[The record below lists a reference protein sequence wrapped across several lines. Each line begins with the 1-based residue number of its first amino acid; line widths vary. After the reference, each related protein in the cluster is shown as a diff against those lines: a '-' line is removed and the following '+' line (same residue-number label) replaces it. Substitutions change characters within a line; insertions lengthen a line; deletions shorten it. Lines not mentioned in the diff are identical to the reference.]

1 MKKIISV
8 LFVSLLAITLISCS
22 NQNNQTLDGEYYW
35 INENRNER
43 VFTISGNKGT
53 IERGEAD
60 NFDVDQKNKN
70 IELSGSQIVNRT
82 ESYTFKDGVF
92 TVDISGTKHDYYLKG
107 SDAYNKALKK
117 YGYD

>member
-1 MKKIISV
+1 M
-8 LFVSLLAITLISCS
+8 
-22 NQNNQTLDGEYYW
+22 
-35 INENRNER
+35 
-43 VFTISGNKGT
+43 
-53 IERGEAD
+53 
-60 NFDVDQKNKN
+60 
-70 IELSGSQIVNRT
+70 SGSQSINRT